1 MPQYNFNKLDDNE
14 TAWEIPHMKIITGF
28 DLLYSNKSN
37 LKTFPE
43 SFSLNFTEYDILFS
57 NNFVKVSNPKAKS
70 SNIFVIDE
78 KTKEPR
84 SYEFS
89 NEEVYIYLPK

>member
-1 MPQYNFNKLDDNE
+1 
-14 TAWEIPHMKIITGF
+14 MKIITGF
-28 DLLYSNKSN
+28 DLLYSNKSD

-43 SFSLNFTEYDILFS
+43 SFSLNFTEYDIIFS
-57 NNFVKVSNPKAKS
+57 NKFVKVSNPKARS

-84 SYEFS
+84 SYEFY
-89 NEEVYIYLPK
+89 NEEVNISPPKKKLI